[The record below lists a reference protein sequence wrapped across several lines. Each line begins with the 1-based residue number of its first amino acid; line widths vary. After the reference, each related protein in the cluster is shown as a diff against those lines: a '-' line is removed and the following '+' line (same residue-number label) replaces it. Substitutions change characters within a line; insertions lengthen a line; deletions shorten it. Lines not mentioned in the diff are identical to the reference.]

1 MEKTIIADN
10 DFYYIDSNDP
20 VIGSLKNGQLYG
32 ANNYFLL
39 RHFSRQ
45 EHGWIIDC
53 GAHIGTFGFVPAI
66 EDKQT
71 LLIEAAQQNCECLRA
86 TFKPFNNVIIEQ
98 SIILDK
104 KQKCDFSTTYGP
116 FGSPQIKE
124 DGSQYS
130 STIDEIC
137 LKNNID
143 TVSMIKIDI
152 EGFEEEALSGA
163 TNIIES
169 NKPVM
174 MLEINGHCLR
184 LINKKPFNILEKL
197 EQLNYMTFIV
207 NNDILIPIDKKEKFP
222 FCVIDVL
229 CIHKD
234 NIHKYIGSTNFAK
247 YIPDIDSIIKQNYS
261 NSNDDCKKYFQSIM

>member
-1 MEKTIIADN
+1 
-10 DFYYIDSNDP
+10 
-20 VIGSLKNGQLYG
+20 
-32 ANNYFLL
+32 
-39 RHFSRQ
+39 
-45 EHGWIIDC
+45 
-53 GAHIGTFGFVPAI
+53 
-66 EDKQT
+66 
-71 LLIEAAQQNCECLRA
+71 
-86 TFKPFNNVIIEQ
+86 
-98 SIILDK
+98 
-104 KQKCDFSTTYGP
+104 
-116 FGSPQIKE
+116 
-124 DGSQYS
+124 
-130 STIDEIC
+130 
-137 LKNNID
+137 
-143 TVSMIKIDI
+143 MIKIDI